1 MTINVRPTARRS
13 RGFVL
18 KVALVAAVLLG
29 VIAGGLSR
37 LEVDSG
43 FDSMLPSGDPV
54 TQALHE
60 KDDQFGGDAVVVILE
75 SKQPRSFFT
84 VQDQLLRLIGLEG
97 RLAQLPD
104 VAAVYGPGTV
114 LNQTAGAAQDVLAQ
128 IMGRRDGFRQTAV
141 AEAKQR
147 GLSNAQAQAVGD
159 RAVHLFDQRYGGLL
173 VQGMDA
179 GLPTVRNPRFVETV
193 LFDDQLDPR
202 PEWRFVVPAPDKVAL
217 LVRPNGDLDPDRAGD
232 LTAAVKKAVAGAGL
246 DTTKVT
252 VTGAPTIT
260 AALSDRAQEEA
271 PRLGLIGLAAVG
283 LVFLLVPWT
292 SRRRSRLRPTAAA
305 VIGTAATLACFG
317 WLDRPVSLG
326 VVAFLPI
333 LLGIGSDFPLYLSR
347 GGHDRAA
354 LVAAAAGAVGFAS
367 LGLSPLPFVSE
378 LGIAL
383 AAGITLTALC
393 ALGMRRFL
401 GPVPS
406 AKPTAPDRPT
416 VAPRRRAPL
425 LVAAAAAVVAAVAGW
440 TFLPGLTVESRPET
454 LAQGLPELDE
464 AKYAESVLGSTGEI
478 SIVMTGDDVASPEG
492 LAWSRG
498 AQSRIVREM
507 GDRVHPV
514 LSIADLLRFLGNKPT
529 PDQVDSALEVMPHYL
544 SAAVVRDDRTVGL
557 MVYGVEFDDIAEL
570 GDLVDRIDAVT
581 VDPPDGIDADVVGL
595 PVAAVRGLDLVSQ
608 GRLLI
613 NLVGISLAV
622 AVVGIGLRDLRQAAR
637 ALAVVLLA
645 TGWITLVAHF
655 TSGSLSPLT
664 VAIGSLVTATG
675 CEFAVMANR
684 QRGRAVT
691 SSVLTAAAAGT
702 AGYLVLALSGLAV
715 LRDFGLL
722 LAGSV
727 VCSLGAAL
735 LVDAV
740 VAGLGAASTTTD
752 ERRATP
758 SDAEGAVARELEVVS
773 G

>member
-1 MTINVRPTARRS
+1 M
-13 RGFVL
+13 
-18 KVALVAAVLLG
+18 VALAAAILLG
-29 VIAGGLSR
+29 AIAGGLVR

-43 FDSMLPSGDPV
+43 IDSMVPSGDPV
-54 TQALHE
+54 TQALHQ
-60 KDDQFGGDAVVVILE
+60 KDDQFGGDAIVVILE
-75 SKQPRSFFT
+75 SAEPRSFFT

-97 RLAQLPD
+97 TLAQLPD

-114 LNQTAGAAQDVLAQ
+114 LNQTAGAAQDMLAQ
-128 IMGRRDGFRQTAV
+128 IMGRRDGFRQAAV

-147 GLSNAQAQAVGD
+147 GFSAAEAQAVGD
-159 RAVHLFDQRYGGLL
+159 RAVRLFDRRYGALL
-173 VQGMDA
+173 VKGMDA
-179 GLPTVRNPRFVETV
+179 GLPTVRNPRFVQTV

-217 LVRPNGDLDPDRAGD
+217 LVRPTGDLDPDAAGELTRAVED
-232 LTAAVKKAVAGAGL
+232 AVDDSGL
-246 DTTKVT
+246 DTSRTT

-260 AALSDRAQEEA
+260 AALSDRAQGEA

-283 LVFLLVPWT
+283 LVFLVVPWT

-305 VIGTAATLACFG
+305 LVGTAATLACFG

-367 LGLSPLPFVSE
+367 LGLSPLPFVAE

-383 AAGITLTALC
+383 ALGVALTVATALV
-393 ALGMRRFL
+393 MRWLF
-401 GPVPS
+401 GPVPPPTRSGAADRSES
-406 AKPTAPDRPT
+406 ASA
-416 VAPRRRAPL
+416 APRRRPL
-425 LVAAAAAVVAAVAGW
+425 LALAAVGVAAAVVGW
-440 TFLPGLTVESRPET
+440 TLLPGLTVESRPET
-454 LAQGLPELDE
+454 LAEGLPQLADAE
-464 AKYAESVLGSTGEI
+464 YAEGVLGSTGEI
-478 SIVMTGDDVASPEG
+478 SIVMTGDDVATAEA

-498 AQSRIVREM
+498 AETRIVREL

-514 LSIADLLRFLGNKPT
+514 LSLADLLRFLGKNPS
-529 PDQVDSALEVMPHYL
+529 PEQVDAALEVMPHYL
-544 SAAVVRDDRTVGL
+544 SSAVVRPDRTVGL
-557 MVYGVEFDDIAEL
+557 MVYGVEFDDVAEL
-570 GDLVDRIDAVT
+570 GELVDRIEDVT
-581 VDPPDGIDADVVGL
+581 ADPPPGIDAEVVGL
-595 PVAAVRGLDLVSQ
+595 PVAAVRGLDLVRD

-613 NLVGISLAV
+613 NLVGVSLAV
-622 AVVGIGLRDLRQAAR
+622 AVVAIGLRDLRQGAR

-645 TGWITLVAHF
+645 TGWIALVAHL
-655 TSGSLSPLT
+655 TTGSLSPLT

-684 QRGRAVT
+684 QRGRAATAAVA
-691 SSVLTAAAAGT
+691 TAAAAGT

-727 VCSLGAAL
+727 VCSLVAAL

-740 VAGLGAASTTTD
+740 AGAAGSRGAARARTTD
-752 ERRATP
+752 EDATAVE
-758 SDAEGAVARELEVVS
+758 DTGTVARELEVVS